1 MRKVVVLES
10 MTVDGVYDAQTIVQW
25 GAPYASDEREKYI
38 REAILEADA
47 LLYGRRTY
55 DLQAYYW
62 PGLKN
67 NEYGIADRKNSI
79 PKYVVTSTPLK
90 AQWNNSNI
98 VKGNIVDEIAQ
109 LKRQPGKDI
118 LIEGSGTLV
127 ESLMQ
132 AGLVD
137 EVKLLVHPAIMGSGK
152 RLFNDGVGMTAL
164 KLVESKPLSKG
175 VVLLR
180 YEPAR

>member
-1 MRKVVVLES
+1 MRKLVVLES
-10 MTVDGVYDAQTIVQW
+10 MTVDGVYDAQTINKW
-25 GAPYASDEREKYI
+25 GSPFTSDEREEYI
-38 REAILEADA
+38 REAILSADA
-47 LLYGRRTY
+47 LLYGRTTY

-67 NEYGIADRKNSI
+67 NEYGIADKKNNM

-90 AQWNNSNI
+90 TQWNNSNI
-98 VKGNIVDEIAQ
+98 IKGNVVEEIAQ
-109 LKRQPGKDI
+109 LKQQPGKDI

-152 RLFNDGVGMTAL
+152 RLFKDGMGMTTL